1 MNIEILLRNVQTLVT
16 TPSDVAKLRQLILA
30 LAVQGK
36 LVPQDNHGF
45 IKVDENNSDTNFSNL
60 PISWTLKLLED
71 TTDII
76 RGVTFPGN
84 VKSRTRDSK
93 YVACLRTAS
102 VQKSIDWDDLIY
114 IPEEYVKNTSQW
126 IKKNDIVISMAN
138 SYELVGKV
146 AIVRDVPEKATFGA
160 FLGVIRSTILDAE
173 FLMIVLSC
181 PIIQSLF
188 RESSSQ
194 TTNIANISL
203 SKLRNISIP
212 VPPLAEQRRIV
223 ARVDELMA
231 LCDQLEAQLRTRQQ
245 RQGEI
250 VAAALA
256 RASVAP
262 TPEHVATLFTPGLQV
277 APAQLRQ
284 LILALAVQGKLV
296 PQDAGKAQEWLKVA
310 IEDVCDEIVDCPHST
325 AKFTTSGYLCLDTN
339 SFKKH
344 KLIDSKLRYVSED
357 TFRERIKRLKPQAG
371 DIIFAREGSVGES
384 YIVPSGMVCC
394 LGQRVMLFRLSE
406 KMIPEFFILAL
417 EDDLFLTQLLS
428 LHKGIGAKHVNVS
441 DMKRARIPLPPL
453 AEQRRIVAR
462 VDELMALVDQ
472 LEAQQARAQVTA
484 STLLEALVAGVGG
497 V

>member
-1 MNIEILLRNVQTLVT
+1 
-16 TPSDVAKLRQLILA
+16 
-30 LAVQGK
+30 
-36 LVPQDNHGF
+36 
-45 IKVDENNSDTNFSNL
+45 
-60 PISWTLKLLED
+60 
-71 TTDII
+71 
-76 RGVTFPGN
+76 
-84 VKSRTRDSK
+84 
-93 YVACLRTAS
+93 
-102 VQKSIDWDDLIY
+102 
-114 IPEEYVKNTSQW
+114 
-126 IKKNDIVISMAN
+126 
-138 SYELVGKV
+138 
-146 AIVRDVPEKATFGA
+146 
-160 FLGVIRSTILDAE
+160 
-173 FLMIVLSC
+173 
-181 PIIQSLF
+181 
-188 RESSSQ
+188 
-194 TTNIANISL
+194 
-203 SKLRNISIP
+203 
-212 VPPLAEQRRIV
+212 
-223 ARVDELMA
+223 MA

-484 STLLEALVAGVGG
+484 SALLEALVAGVGG